1 MGPAS
6 RNQRKKVMET
16 SSRDTISSPRP
27 LPFSPQSPKNPRK
40 NFRENPETILKRS
53 WNDPETI
60 LKNPKWTPQRMLK
73 KSWKNF
79 GENPET
85 ILKRSW
91 NDAEK
96 SQMNSPKNAEK
107 ILKGSWKNLERI
119 LKESRK
125 KKSRKNPRPDPGS
138 LKHPGECCVESE
150 LIWKRTYRCV
160 HIPSHQLEGIA
171 KESRKRK
178 TVFLFHFS
186 LRWDWGNVCPSYR
199 LVACSF
205 PLFFPLERACFG
217 WNGPAFPIGSRSA
230 RSLVYHAFFLSF
242 FLFFFF

>member
-1 MGPAS
+1 
-6 RNQRKKVMET
+6 
-16 SSRDTISSPRP
+16 
-27 LPFSPQSPKNPRK
+27 
-40 NFRENPETILKRS
+40 
-53 WNDPETI
+53 
-60 LKNPKWTPQRMLK
+60 MLK

-91 NDAEK
+91 NNPETMLKNPKWTRQRMLKK
-96 SQMNSPKNAEK
+96 SWKDPER
-107 ILKGSWKNLERI
+107 ILKESWKNLERI

-242 FLFFFF
+242 FLFFFLLK